1 MIRTSWREGGVRR
14 RANPL
19 DERIPMATDDPRERI
34 MEKAEELGR
43 LISQSAE
50 YAYLSAANRD
60 LADDREATETLNEMR
75 ALQERL
81 LGHISRGEDPPA
93 ELQQEYSDFQE
104 KVQTS
109 SRYQSLISSQ
119 LNFDKLMDKV
129 HHAIGEGIKKGQ
141 ESRIIIPS

>member
-1 MIRTSWREGGVRR
+1 
-14 RANPL
+14 
-19 DERIPMATDDPRERI
+19 MATDDARDRM

-50 YAYLSAANRD
+50 YSYLNAANRD

-93 ELQQEYSDFQE
+93 ELQQEYAEFQE

-129 HHAIGEGIKKGQ
+129 HRSIGEGIKKGQ

>member
-1 MIRTSWREGGVRR
+1 
-14 RANPL
+14 
-19 DERIPMATDDPRERI
+19 MATDDPRERM

-50 YAYLSAANRD
+50 YSYVSAANRD

-81 LGHISRGEDPPA
+81 LGHISSGEDPPA
-93 ELQQEYSDFQE
+93 ELQQKYEEFQE
-104 KVQTS
+104 KVQTT

-119 LNFDKLMDKV
+119 LNFDKLMDRV
-129 HHAIGEGIKKGQ
+129 HHSIGDGIKKGQ

>member
-1 MIRTSWREGGVRR
+1 MV
-14 RANPL
+14 
-19 DERIPMATDDPRERI
+19 TDDPRERM

-50 YAYLSAANRD
+50 YSYLSAANRD

-81 LGHISRGEDPPA
+81 LGHISSGEDPPA
-93 ELQQEYSDFQE
+93 ELQQKYEEFQE
-104 KVQTS
+104 KVQTT

-119 LNFDKLMDKV
+119 LNFDKLMDRV
-129 HHAIGEGIKKGQ
+129 HHSIGDGIKKGQ

>member
-1 MIRTSWREGGVRR
+1 
-14 RANPL
+14 
-19 DERIPMATDDPRERI
+19 MATDDPRERM

-50 YAYLSAANRD
+50 YSYVSAANRD

-81 LGHISRGEDPPA
+81 LGHMSRGEDPPA
-93 ELQQEYSDFQE
+93 ELQQKYEEFQE
-104 KVQTS
+104 KVQTT

-119 LNFDKLMDKV
+119 LNFDKLMDRV
-129 HHAIGEGIKKGQ
+129 HHSIGDGIKKGQ
-141 ESRIIIPS
+141 ESQIIIPS

>member
-1 MIRTSWREGGVRR
+1 MV
-14 RANPL
+14 
-19 DERIPMATDDPRERI
+19 TDDPRERM

-50 YAYLSAANRD
+50 YSYLNAANRD
-60 LADDREATETLNEMR
+60 LADDREATKTLNEMR

-93 ELQQEYSDFQE
+93 ELQQKYEEFQE
-104 KVQTS
+104 KVQTT

-119 LNFDKLMDKV
+119 LNFDKLMDRV
-129 HHAIGEGIKKGQ
+129 HHSIGDGIKKGQ

>member
-1 MIRTSWREGGVRR
+1 VKATSADARH
-14 RANPL
+14 PL
-19 DERIPMATDDPRERI
+19 DERIPMATEDPRAGI

-50 YAYLSAANRD
+50 YSYLNAANRD

-93 ELQQEYSDFQE
+93 ELQQEYADFQE

-129 HHAIGEGIKKGQ
+129 HHSIGEGIKKGQ

>member
-1 MIRTSWREGGVRR
+1 
-14 RANPL
+14 
-19 DERIPMATDDPRERI
+19 MATDDARDRM

-50 YAYLSAANRD
+50 YSYLSAANRD
-60 LADDREATETLNEMR
+60 LADDREATQTLNEMR
-75 ALQERL
+75 AVQERI

-93 ELQQEYSDFQE
+93 ELQQEYEDFQE

-129 HHAIGEGIKKGQ
+129 HRSIGEGIKKGQ

>member
-1 MIRTSWREGGVRR
+1 MV
-14 RANPL
+14 
-19 DERIPMATDDPRERI
+19 TDDPRERM

-50 YAYLSAANRD
+50 YSYLNAANRD
-60 LADDREATETLNEMR
+60 LADDREATKTLNEMR

-81 LGHISRGEDPPA
+81 LGHMSRGEDPPA
-93 ELQQEYSDFQE
+93 ELQQKYEEFQE
-104 KVQTS
+104 KVQTT

-119 LNFDKLMDKV
+119 LNFDKLMDRV
-129 HHAIGEGIKKGQ
+129 HHSIGDGIKKGQ

>member
-1 MIRTSWREGGVRR
+1 MKAEP
-14 RANPL
+14 ADAPNPL
-19 DERIPMATDDPRERI
+19 DERISMATDDPRERI
-34 MEKAEELGR
+34 MERAEELGR
-43 LISQSAE
+43 LISQTAE
-50 YAYLSAANRD
+50 YSYLSAANRD

-75 ALQERL
+75 ALQERI

-93 ELQQEYSDFQE
+93 ELQQEYAEFQE
-104 KVQTS
+104 RVQTS

-129 HHAIGEGIKKGQ
+129 HQAIGRGIKKGQ

>member
-1 MIRTSWREGGVRR
+1 
-14 RANPL
+14 
-19 DERIPMATDDPRERI
+19 MATDDPRERM

-50 YAYLSAANRD
+50 YSYVSAANRD

-81 LGHISRGEDPPA
+81 LGHMSRGEDPPA
-93 ELQQEYSDFQE
+93 ELQQKYEEFQE
-104 KVQTS
+104 KVQTT

-119 LNFDKLMDKV
+119 LNFDKLMDRV
-129 HHAIGEGIKKGQ
+129 HHSIGDGIKKGQ

>member
-1 MIRTSWREGGVRR
+1 
-14 RANPL
+14 
-19 DERIPMATDDPRERI
+19 MATDDPRDSI

-50 YAYLSAANRD
+50 YSYLSAANRD

-93 ELQQEYSDFQE
+93 ELQQEYGEFQE

-119 LNFDKLMDKV
+119 LNFDKLMDRV
-129 HHAIGEGIKKGQ
+129 HNSIGDGLKKGQ

>member
-1 MIRTSWREGGVRR
+1 MV
-14 RANPL
+14 
-19 DERIPMATDDPRERI
+19 TDDPRERM

-50 YAYLSAANRD
+50 YSYVSAANRD

-81 LGHISRGEDPPA
+81 LGHISSGEDPPA
-93 ELQQEYSDFQE
+93 ELQQKYEEFQE
-104 KVQTS
+104 KVQTT

-119 LNFDKLMDKV
+119 LNFDKLMDRV
-129 HHAIGEGIKKGQ
+129 HHSIGDGIKKGQ

>member
-1 MIRTSWREGGVRR
+1 
-14 RANPL
+14 
-19 DERIPMATDDPRERI
+19 MATDDPRATM

-50 YAYLSAANRD
+50 YSYLNAANRD

-129 HHAIGEGIKKGQ
+129 HHSIGEGIKKGR